1 MPFVTVTIATSSA
14 SELHSLQTALG
25 TEPDIRVIGRC
36 PGLMETFNAVEHS
49 PPDVVL
55 IARDLTLLPEF
66 ELMRVLFETL
76 DVRWLVIDPPGP
88 PAGLAVPRRPDQG
101 IPAHPQGQADLFTL
115 RASAPPTGLILQI
128 RSVTRAT
135 RRAARIDRP
144 TDRPPL
150 RAPGR
155 LVLIGASTG
164 GVDALVSVLSAFPVD
179 CPPTVIVQHT
189 GKGYGAGLVQLLS
202 LRCRARVVACRDG
215 LELTEGMVCVAAGTA
230 GHAAFSGFS
239 PLRLTVSMGDAVSG
253 HMPSIDQLFLS
264 AVPAGRRVVAALLT
278 GMGSDGAAGLLALR
292 RAGATT
298 IAQDAATSV
307 VYGMPRV
314 AWENGGAER
323 QLPLGRIGPALL
335 QQSRVAA

>member
-1 MPFVTVTIATSSA
+1 MPSLAVTIATSSA
-14 SELHSLQTALG
+14 SELQHLRAALA
-25 TEPDIRVIGRC
+25 TDPDIRVIAHC
-36 PGLMETFNAVEHS
+36 PGLMETFNAVEHF

-55 IARDLTLLPEF
+55 IARDLTLSPEF

-76 DVRWLVIDPPGP
+76 DVRWLVIDRSGP
-88 PAGLAVPRRPDQG
+88 ASPTTMARRPDDG
-101 IPAHPQGQADLFTL
+101 LAARGAGADLFTL
-115 RASAPPTGLILQI
+115 HAGAAPAALLLQI

-135 RRAARIDRP
+135 RRAAQIERSVERP
-144 TDRPPL
+144 SIAKPSK
-150 RAPGR
+150 

-164 GVDALVSVLSAFPVD
+164 GVDALVNVLSAFPVD

-189 GKGYGAGLVQLLS
+189 GKGFGAGLVQLLS

-215 LELTEGMVCVAAGTA
+215 LDLTAGMVCVAAGA
-230 GHAAFSGFS
+230 SGHAVLSGFS
-239 PLRLTVSMGDAVSG
+239 PLRMAISSGDPVSG

-264 AVPAGRRVVAALLT
+264 AIPAGRRVVAAVLT

-292 RAGATT
+292 KAGATT

-323 QLPLGRIGPALL
+323 QLPLNRIGLALV
-335 QQSRVAA
+335 QQARVAA